1 MATSGSPAVRR
12 RRLAAALRRL
22 RGNRTGGEVSGALG
36 WSPSKISRFE
46 QGRDRLPV
54 PEVEKLLDFYGVGDP
69 ERGALLSLARD
80 ATEKGWWEDYANA
93 LPAEYEEFIG
103 LEAEAASVAQYQ
115 VEVMPGLLQ
124 TEEYARQLFAGY
136 QRIVPTL
143 APGTIDQRVTVRMIR
158 QQVLNRDPPLDF
170 HVVIDES
177 VLLRRIGGQEL
188 MYAQLLHLAEV
199 AEQSNV
205 RLQILP
211 LNSNLSIA
219 FTSFVIFQFGPSP
232 ASKIGALGD
241 VVSTESGQ
249 SALYVEG
256 ETDTYLYRLVFQAL
270 AGASLPPA
278 DSQHLIRHTAK
289 KIWGQPLR

>member
-1 MATSGSPAVRR
+1 MTASGSPAVRR

-22 RGNRTGGEVSGALG
+22 RANRTGGEVSRALG

-46 QGRDRLPV
+46 QGRDSLPV
-54 PEVEKLLDFYGVGDP
+54 LEVEKLLDFYGVGNP
-69 ERGALLSLARD
+69 ERGELLSLARD
-80 ATEKGWWEDYANA
+80 ATEKGWWEDYADA
-93 LPAEYEEFIG
+93 LPEEYQEFIG

-136 QRIVPTL
+136 QRVVPTL
-143 APGTIDQRVTVRMIR
+143 APGIIDQRVTVRMTR
-158 QQVLNRDPPLDF
+158 QQVLYRDPPLDF

-199 AEQSNV
+199 AGQPHI

-211 LNSNLSIA
+211 LNSNVSIA
-219 FTSFVIFQFGPSP
+219 FTSFVIFRFGPSP

-256 ETDTYLYRLVFQAL
+256 ETDTHLYRLVFQAL
-270 AGASLPPA
+270 AGASLPPS
-278 DSQHLIRHTAK
+278 DSQHLIRQTAD
-289 KIWGQPLR
+289 KIWNPPLR